1 MVTAPLVE
9 PRYFILPWVMWR
21 LHLPSSPTPAMFRQK
36 RPKLESEKARADTIT
51 NAPKF
56 LETVWFIIIS
66 AVTGYVFLY
75 KGFEW
80 PQEPGKIQ
88 RFMW

>member
-1 MVTAPLVE
+1 
-9 PRYFILPWVMWR
+9 MWR
-21 LHLPSSPTPAMFRQK
+21 LHLPPSSTLAAFRQRK
-36 RPKLESEKARADTIT
+36 PQTEEETARADFIT
-51 NAPKF
+51 NFPKF
-56 LETVWFIIIS
+56 LETVWFIIVN

-80 PQEPGKIQ
+80 PQEPGKVQ